1 MLNKIPVKVPPEIKY
16 LSEWDGYTIPR
27 GKCIVDKKV
36 CGCGYTQLCLMNN
49 DNVILCSP
57 RKSLLENKLEQN
69 PQCFYFTPISLSIGE
84 RKKLNLFNDADYTK
98 YIFNLQKENLK
109 SYCSERIENNLPLKI
124 LVTYD
129 SLPKLIEVLSFI
141 LMKDLFES
149 FVIIVDEFQLVFSD
163 ARFKANVELDFV
175 EYLDKYCKNVV
186 YLSGTP
192 MLESYL
198 EALPF
203 FKDLDYYELIWDQKR
218 ISSINI
224 LRIKTDNLE
233 KSAIEIVNLYKQGKG
248 PVKIV
253 DGKEV
258 RSEEAVLFVNN
269 ISMITEIIK
278 GAKLKP
284 DDVNIITA
292 RTSLNYSKIKKC
304 GKGFNFGRIPIKGEK
319 NKLITL
325 CSSTAYCG
333 VDMYSDS
340 AKTYVFSDC
349 NIKTMTVD
357 ISIELPQIVGRQ
369 RLDSNPFRNDIT
381 FFCISSIND
390 FSDGDFKKEVFLKK
404 KRTEHQM
411 EVFDILKSQNQNEL
425 LDSHRNDMRDW
436 ITWNNYKDSYTSISR
451 DSGELVLNELMVL
464 ADIRCW
470 QLQKRIYANDVTV
483 VKLLNSVGNLG
494 SITGISSMLEKSA
507 SYPLFEDRLKL
518 MAAYIHDNPDEIGYL
533 PKEYRDFIENFSYGE
548 LSSCGFRKDA
558 LSLKLELKLKKKGL
572 ESNQSFRDLLYE
584 SFEVGEV
591 YTFKLIKE
599 TLIDLMDKSNI
610 GLKAKANLL
619 EDYFNVKTV
628 RVKNLETG
636 KRDAGYRIISIK
648 N

>member
-16 LSEWDGYTIPR
+16 LSEWDGYAIPR

-69 PQCFYFTPISLSIGE
+69 PQCFYFTPVSLSIGE
-84 RKKLNLFNDADYTK
+84 RKKLNLFDDADYTK
-98 YIFNLQKENLK
+98 YVFNLQKENLK

-163 ARFKANVELDFV
+163 ARFKASVELDFV

-253 DGKEV
+253 DGKEIRV
-258 RSEEAVLFVNN
+258 ADENRIGFQRIGIRSDANLPL
-269 ISMITEIIK
+269 I
-278 GAKLKP
+278 
-284 DDVNIITA
+284 VNIFI
-292 RTSLNYSKIKKC
+292 N
-304 GKGFNFGRIPIKGEK
+304 
-319 NKLITL
+319 
-325 CSSTAYCG
+325 
-333 VDMYSDS
+333 SD
-340 AKTYVFSDC
+340 V
-349 NIKTMTVD
+349 
-357 ISIELPQIVGRQ
+357 
-369 RLDSNPFRNDIT
+369 
-381 FFCISSIND
+381 
-390 FSDGDFKKEVFLKK
+390 
-404 KRTEHQM
+404 
-411 EVFDILKSQNQNEL
+411 
-425 LDSHRNDMRDW
+425 
-436 ITWNNYKDSYTSISR
+436 
-451 DSGELVLNELMVL
+451 
-464 ADIRCW
+464 
-470 QLQKRIYANDVTV
+470 
-483 VKLLNSVGNLG
+483 
-494 SITGISSMLEKSA
+494 
-507 SYPLFEDRLKL
+507 
-518 MAAYIHDNPDEIGYL
+518 
-533 PKEYRDFIENFSYGE
+533 
-548 LSSCGFRKDA
+548 A
-558 LSLKLELKLKKKGL
+558 L
-572 ESNQSFRDLLYE
+572 
-584 SFEVGEV
+584 
-591 YTFKLIKE
+591 
-599 TLIDLMDKSNI
+599 
-610 GLKAKANLL
+610 
-619 EDYFNVKTV
+619 
-628 RVKNLETG
+628 
-636 KRDAGYRIISIK
+636 
-648 N
+648 